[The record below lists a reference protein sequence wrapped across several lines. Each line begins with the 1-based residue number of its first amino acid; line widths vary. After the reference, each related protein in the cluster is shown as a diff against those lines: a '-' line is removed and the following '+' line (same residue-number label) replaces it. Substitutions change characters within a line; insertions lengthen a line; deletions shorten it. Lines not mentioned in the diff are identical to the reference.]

1 MAGPQVTAAAQ
12 RFMKR
17 MVRFGG
23 QGEGAGFRLVV
34 KAGGCS
40 GYDSSFSVEAVP
52 LEGDATFEYEDVKV
66 FLPAESRIVLDGVT
80 VDFCDT
86 AAHTGLTFFNPA
98 GHACACGTDGAGKPP
113 PGAVTVKLDAIR
125 RR

>member
-1 MAGPQVTAAAQ
+1 MAAPRITDAAQ
-12 RFMKR
+12 KFMKR

-23 QGEGAGFRLVV
+23 QGAQAGFRLTV

-40 GYDSSFSVEAVP
+40 GYDPSFSIEAAP
-52 LEGDATFEYEDVKV
+52 FEGDTTLEYGEVRV
-66 FLPAESRIVLDGVT
+66 FLPAESRILLDGVT
-80 VDFCDT
+80 VDFSDSV
-86 AAHTGLTFFNPA
+86 AHSGLTFFNPA
-98 GHACACGTDGAGKPP
+98 GHACACGTDAGAKPP